1 MQPGDTL
8 SSIAAK
14 FGLTTGLIQTL
25 NPQIATPDLLYVGQ
39 RLALPDNAVPLAE
52 TVRLT
57 HTVRPGETLGGLA
70 ALYGTSLAA
79 LRALNPG
86 LNPDLLFVGSEL
98 VVRDDFAPPPAATAE
113 PTIATPAPAAPR
125 LAGQDV
131 APYLVQPGDT
141 YNALALRFGASVA
154 RLFALNPAVSPRAC
168 APAP

>member
-98 VVRDDFAPPPAATAE
+98 VVRDDFAPRPQRRPSRPSRPRRRPPRDWPARTSP
-113 PTIATPAPAAPR
+113 PTSSSPAIPTTHSPSASAPAS
-125 LAGQDV
+125 LASSLST
-131 APYLVQPGDT
+131 PPFPPT
-141 YNALALRFGASVA
+141 
-154 RLFALNPAVSPRAC
+154 AC

>member
-1 MQPGDTL
+1 M
-8 SSIAAK
+8 
-14 FGLTTGLIQTL
+14 
-25 NPQIATPDLLYVGQ
+25 GQ

-86 LNPDLLFVGSEL
+86 LNPDLLFIGSEL

-113 PTIATPAPAAPR
+113 PTIATPAPGRPATGRPGRRPLPRPAPAIPTTHSPSASAPAS
-125 LAGQDV
+125 LASSLST
-131 APYLVQPGDT
+131 PPFPPT
-141 YNALALRFGASVA
+141 
-154 RLFALNPAVSPRAC
+154 AC